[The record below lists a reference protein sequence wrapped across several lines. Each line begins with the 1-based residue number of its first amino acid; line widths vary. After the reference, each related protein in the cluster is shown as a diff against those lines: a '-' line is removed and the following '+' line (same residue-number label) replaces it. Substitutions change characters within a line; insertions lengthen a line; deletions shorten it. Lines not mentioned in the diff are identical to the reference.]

1 MGAPR
6 KTATPRIGTFTKVAR
21 AAPKIKATGS
31 SSSRI
36 TIHTG
41 GGALPSPVFGAAEA
55 ISGTPTSMRFAI
67 HWP

>member
-1 MGAPR
+1 M
-6 KTATPRIGTFTKVAR
+6 VAS
-21 AAPKIKATGS
+21 AAPKISPSGS

-41 GGALPSPVFGAAEA
+41 GAFPFSVWGAAEA
-55 ISGTPTSMRFAI
+55 ISGTPTLMRFAI